1 MSITNI
7 EFKNAVSKP
16 TPTNHVFVCD
26 VSGSMYNELPKIRKH
41 LKANLAS
48 LVKQDDTVSIL
59 YFSSKGDYGTVFRG
73 EKVSNVSDLSNI
85 CAAIDRYLKPTG
97 CTGFVEPL
105 NLAAEIATDLQSENG
120 NLNSLIFLTDGYDNC
135 WRTDDPESV
144 CGSATDFQQYRI
156 PGIRL
161 LRESSSA
168 GKNGRSNQRI
178 TQIR

>member
-135 WRTDDPESV
+135 WRTDDILKACAVLPLTFNSIAFWNTV
-144 CGSATDFQQYRI
+144 I
-156 PGIRL
+156 M
-161 LRESSSA
+161 
-168 GKNGRSNQRI
+168 
-178 TQIR
+178 